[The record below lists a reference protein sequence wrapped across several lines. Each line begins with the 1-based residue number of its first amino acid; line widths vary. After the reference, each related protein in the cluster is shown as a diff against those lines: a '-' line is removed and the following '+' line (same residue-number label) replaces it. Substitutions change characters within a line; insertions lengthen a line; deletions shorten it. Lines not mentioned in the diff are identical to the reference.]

1 MPFTNFPNGVTSFGI
16 PMVGVWISIPRGG
29 ANTRDQGQ
37 VWFVDNVN
45 GADGQTGTDPTNA
58 LKTIGRAL
66 TLAQSGTG
74 DTIFVAPGS
83 YTELV
88 VVTKDYISIIGSIE
102 GGFER
107 PDIGGA
113 VGVALTVTG
122 QGFVMRNCR
131 VFATG
136 NADAAIQTGNGFE
149 YSNCVFDGAAAQSA
163 KALLRLLPS
172 STVTALTA
180 SEGQIF
186 NNYFRGAPAAAFA
199 IIFDDGAVPV
209 AVGST
214 DNYIFGNRFSQNAGV
229 DIATADSGGA
239 GTLYSVRFVVI
250 GPFNT
255 FEDKNKATYM
265 DFTTA
270 NGGAA
275 SDQSGIIQGNWFAL
289 DAGGATAPTT
299 TQFKMV
305 GTAFTFVGNY
315 GTIDVM
321 NGSGLD

>member
-16 PMVGVWISIPRGG
+16 PMVGAGISIPRGG

-37 VWFVDNVN
+37 VWFVDDVN

-83 YTELV
+83 YNELV
-88 VVTKDYISIIGSIE
+88 VVTKDYISIIGSIQ
-102 GGFER
+102 GGYER

-136 NADAAIQTGNGFE
+136 NADAVIQTGNGFE
-149 YSNCVFDGAAAQSA
+149 YSNCVFDGAAAQAA

-172 STVTALTA
+172 STLTALTA

-199 IIFDDGAVPV
+199 IIFDDGAAPV

-214 DNYIFGNRFSQNAGV
+214 DNWIYGNRFSQNAGV
-229 DIATADSGGA
+229 DIATADSGGV
-239 GTLYSVRFVVI
+239 GTLYSVQFVVI
-250 GPFNT
+250 QGNL
-255 FEDKNKATYM
+255 FEDKNKATYL

-275 SDQSGIIQGNWFAL
+275 SDQSGTVAGNGFAT
-289 DAGGATAPTT
+289 DTMTT
-299 TQFKMV
+299 TKIKAV
-305 GTAFTFVGNY
+305 GTAFTFPGNY
-315 GTIDVM
+315 DNVGIFD
-321 NGSGLD
+321 GSVLD

>member
-1 MPFTNFPNGVTSFGI
+1 MPFTNFPNGATSFGI
-16 PMVGVWISIPRGG
+16 PMVGVGTSIPRGG
-29 ANTRDQGQ
+29 ANTRDQGT
-37 VWFVDNVN
+37 VWFVDDVN

-66 TLAQSGTG
+66 TLANSGTG

-83 YTELV
+83 YNELV
-88 VVTKDYISIIGSIE
+88 VVTKDYISIIGSIQ
-102 GGFER
+102 GGYER

-113 VGVALTVTG
+113 VGVALSVSG

-136 NADAAIQTGNGFE
+136 NADAVIQTGNGFE
-149 YSNCVFDGAAAQSA
+149 YSNCVFDGASAQSA
-163 KALLRLLPS
+163 KALIRLLPS
-172 STVTALTA
+172 SVNTALTA

-199 IIFDDGAVPV
+199 IIFDDGAAPV

-214 DNYIFGNRFSQNAGV
+214 DNWIYGNRFSQNAGV

-239 GTLYSVRFVVI
+239 GTLYSVQFCVI
-250 GPFNT
+250 QGNI
-255 FEDKNKATYM
+255 FEDKNKATYL

-275 SDQSGIIQGNWFAL
+275 SDQSGTVAGNGFAT
-289 DAGGATAPTT
+289 DTMTT
-299 TQFKMV
+299 TKIKAV
-305 GTAFTFVGNY
+305 GTAFTFMGNY
-315 GTIDVM
+315 DTVGIFD
-321 NGSGLD
+321 GSGLD

>member
-16 PMVGVWISIPRGG
+16 PMVGAGISIPRGG

-37 VWFVDNVN
+37 VWFVDDVN

-83 YTELV
+83 YNELV
-88 VVTKDYISIIGSIE
+88 VVTKDYISIIGSIQ

-136 NADAAIQTGNGFE
+136 NADAVIQTGNGFE
-149 YSNCVFDGAAAQSA
+149 YSNCVFDGAAAQAA

-172 STVTALTA
+172 STLTALTA

-199 IIFDDGAVPV
+199 IIFDDGAAPV

-214 DNYIFGNRFSQNAGV
+214 DNWIYGNRFSQNAGV
-229 DIATADSGGA
+229 DIATADSGGV
-239 GTLYSVRFVVI
+239 GTLYSVQFVVI
-250 GPFNT
+250 QGNL
-255 FEDKNKATYM
+255 FEDKNKATYL

-275 SDQSGIIQGNWFAL
+275 SDQSGTVAGNGFAT
-289 DAGGATAPTT
+289 DTMTT
-299 TQFKMV
+299 TKIKAV
-305 GTAFTFVGNY
+305 GTAFTFPGNY
-315 GTIDVM
+315 DNVGIFD
-321 NGSGLD
+321 GSVLD

>member
-16 PMVGVWISIPRGG
+16 PMVGPGISIPRGG

-37 VWFVDNVN
+37 VWFVDDVN

-83 YTELV
+83 YNELV
-88 VVTKDYISIIGSIE
+88 VVTKDYISIIGSIQ
-102 GGFER
+102 GGYER

-113 VGVALTVTG
+113 VGVALSVSG

-136 NADAAIQTGNGFE
+136 NADAVIQTGNGFE
-149 YSNCVFDGAAAQSA
+149 YSNCVFDGAGAQSA

-180 SEGQIF
+180 SEGLIA

-199 IIFDDGAVPV
+199 IIFDDGAAPV

-214 DNYIFGNRFSQNAGV
+214 DNYIVGNRFSQNAGV

-239 GTLYSVRFVVI
+239 GTLYSVQFVVI
-250 GPFNT
+250 QGNI
-255 FEDKNKATYM
+255 FEDKNKATYL

-275 SDQSGIIQGNWFAL
+275 SDQSGTVAGNGFAT
-289 DAGGATAPTT
+289 DTMTT
-299 TQFKMV
+299 TKIKAV
-305 GTAFTFVGNY
+305 GTAFTFMGNY
-315 GTIDVM
+315 DTVGIFD
-321 NGSGLD
+321 GSGLD

>member
-16 PMVGVWISIPRGG
+16 PMVGAGISIPRGG

-37 VWFVDNVN
+37 VWFVDDVN

-66 TLAQSGTG
+66 TLANSGTG

-88 VVTKDYISIIGSIE
+88 VVTKDYISIIGSIQ
-102 GGFER
+102 GGYER

-136 NADAAIQTGNGFE
+136 NADAVIQTGNGFE
-149 YSNCVFDGAAAQSA
+149 YSNCVFDGAAAQAA

-172 STVTALTA
+172 STLTALTA

-199 IIFDDGAVPV
+199 IIFDDGAAPV

-214 DNYIFGNRFSQNAGV
+214 DNWIYGNRFSQNAGV
-229 DIATADSGGA
+229 DIATADSGGV
-239 GTLYSVRFVVI
+239 GTLYSVQFVVI
-250 GPFNT
+250 QGNL
-255 FEDKNKATYM
+255 FEDKNKATYL

-275 SDQSGIIQGNWFAL
+275 SDQSGTVAGNGFAT
-289 DAGGATAPTT
+289 DTMTT
-299 TQFKMV
+299 TKIKAV
-305 GTAFTFVGNY
+305 GTAFTFPGNY
-315 GTIDVM
+315 DNVGIFD
-321 NGSGLD
+321 GSVLD

>member
-16 PMVGVWISIPRGG
+16 PMVGAGISIPRGG

-37 VWFVDNVN
+37 VWFVDDVN

-66 TLAQSGTG
+66 TLANSGTG

-83 YTELV
+83 YNELV
-88 VVTKDYISIIGSIE
+88 VVTKDYISIIGSIQ
-102 GGFER
+102 GGFAR

-113 VGVALTVTG
+113 VGVALSVSG
-122 QGFVMRNCR
+122 QGFVMRHCR

-136 NADAAIQTGNGFE
+136 NADAVIQTGNGFE
-149 YSNCVFDGAAAQSA
+149 YDDCVFDGASAQSA

-172 STVTALTA
+172 STVTQLTA
-180 SEGQIF
+180 SEGQIS

-199 IIFDDGAVPV
+199 IIFDDGAAPV

-214 DNYIFGNRFSQNAGV
+214 DNKIYGNRFSQNAGV
-229 DIATADSGGA
+229 DIATADSGGV
-239 GTLYSVRFVVI
+239 GTLYSVRFVLI
-250 GPFNT
+250 HRNT
-255 FEDKNKATYM
+255 FEDKNKATYL

-275 SDQSGIIQGNWFAL
+275 SDQSGTVAGNGFAT
-289 DAGGATAPTT
+289 DTMTT
-299 TQFKMV
+299 TKIKAV
-305 GTAFTFVGNY
+305 GTAFTFPGNY
-315 GTIDVM
+315 DNVGIFD
-321 NGSGLD
+321 GSVLD